1 MSLGDSGGVGMNVAL
16 IGPDFEENLS
26 LRYLASSLRQAGH
39 CPSLIQFNTVKDTE
53 SAARAAR
60 GLPLVGLSLSFQV
73 RAREFFA
80 LACRLKCE
88 NPGVVIVAGG
98 HFASCAADEILR
110 DNPDIDAIVAHE
122 GERAIVELAEACNTH
137 PACFDRILG
146 LVYRRSD
153 GSIIRSP
160 ARPAECNLD
169 GLPEPDRSGPTP
181 LCAGIPTAYMLG
193 SRGCIGSCTYCCIT
207 TLHRLAPGPAFR
219 QRSPEKIAEEMS
231 HLYRDKRVRHFV
243 FHDDNFL
250 TPSTSANQRR
260 IDALHDALLCR
271 GVKNIAFTIKC
282 RPCDVDQ
289 MVLAKLRT
297 MGLIRVFL
305 GIETATAEGLGCLGR
320 GHTLDQGERAL
331 SLCDQLGISGQ
342 FNMLMFHPASTV
354 STIRSDLAFMRRH
367 RQHPINFGRAEIYA
381 GTALERRMIDEGRT
395 VGDYLGRSYT
405 LADPVA
411 DLAWDLAARVF
422 YDRCWSTA
430 SLMQMAIGLDHLAAL
445 TQRCYRGPW
454 TRSFR
459 REVGCWLVEV
469 NLGLLA
475 LLERVVDLAEQC
487 GAKKS
492 LGLGVDGMVDDLRTE
507 ERHARGSLLDGY
519 WRLRESLYAHTKA
532 EGRVGK
538 AAPSW
543 LRYAAAVVLM
553 TGAGACS
560 TSLRLRREPYHQ
572 VDREETPDGGP
583 SMVDIGLCEY
593 EAPPLFPRHQPD
605 ISISQDI
612 ESRLR
617 ESSGILFEYLDKSK
631 TRLPDNILVS
641 IKGRISPAGI
651 LDEVQ
656 IEDLSGLP
664 DTSFLAG
671 LKDVLKSIPFP
682 ASSKGISIDYKI
694 TFELR

>member
-1 MSLGDSGGVGMNVAL
+1 MNVAL
-16 IGPDFEENLS
+16 IGPNFEENLS

-39 CPSLIQFNTVKDTE
+39 CPNLIQFNTPQDTE
-53 SAARAAR
+53 RAARSAR

-80 LACRLKCE
+80 LACRLKRE
-88 NPGVVIVAGG
+88 SPDMVIVAGG

-122 GERAIVELAEACNTH
+122 GERAIVELAQTCSTRPVN
-137 PACFDRILG
+137 FDRILG

-153 GSIIRSP
+153 GSIVRSP
-160 ARPAECNLD
+160 PRPVECNLD

-193 SRGCIGSCTYCCIT
+193 SRGCVGSCTYCCVT

-219 QRSPEKIAEEMS
+219 QRSPERIAEEMS
-231 HLYRDKRVRHFV
+231 HLYRDKGVRHFV

-250 TPSTSANQRR
+250 TPSTSANHRR
-260 IDALHDALLCR
+260 IDALHHALVCR
-271 GVKNIAFTIKC
+271 GVKNLAFTIKC
-282 RPCDVDQ
+282 RPCDLDQ
-289 MVLAKLRT
+289 TVLAKLRKL
-297 MGLIRVFL
+297 GLIRVFL
-305 GIETATAEGLGCLGR
+305 GIETATSEGLGCLGR

-331 SLCDQLGISGQ
+331 SLCDDLGISGQ

-381 GTALERRMIDEGRT
+381 GTPLERRMIDEGRT

-411 DLAWDLAARVF
+411 DLAWGLAARVF
-422 YDRCWSTA
+422 HDRCWSTA

-445 TQRCYRGPW
+445 AQRCHRGRW
-454 TRSFR
+454 VRIFR
-459 REVGCWLVEV
+459 RDVGRWLIEV

-475 LLERVVDLAEQC
+475 LLERVVDLAEQS
-487 GAKKS
+487 GAA
-492 LGLGVDGMVDDLRTE
+492 LGVGGDGIVDDLQTE
-507 ERHARGSLLDGY
+507 ERHARGLLLDGY
-519 WRLRESLYAHTKA
+519 CRLRDYLYTHTTA
-532 EGRVGK
+532 VGRAGK
-538 AAPSW
+538 AAPNW
-543 LRYAAAVVLM
+543 LRYAAAVVLV
-553 TGAGACS
+553 TGAGTCS

-572 VDREETPDGGP
+572 VEPPAREETPDGGP
-583 SMVDIGLCEY
+583 EMVDIGLCEY
-593 EAPPLFPRHQPD
+593 EAPPLFPRHEPD
-605 ISISQDI
+605 ISISSKDV
-612 ESRLR
+612 ESSLR
-617 ESSGILFEYLDKSK
+617 ESSGILFDYLDKSK
-631 TRLPDNILVS
+631 VRLPDNILVR
-641 IKGRISPAGI
+641 IKGRITSAGI
-651 LDEVQ
+651 LEEVEL
-656 IEDLSGLP
+656 EDLSSLP

-671 LKDVLKSIPFP
+671 LKEAFKSITFP